1 MSVVVTIF
9 RYIKQFISHFN
20 QLPDGL
26 ITQLVEHY
34 TGIAEI
40 MSANPV
46 QAKL

>member
-1 MSVVVTIF
+1 MSIAVTTFKI
-9 RYIKQFISHFN
+9 YIKQFISHFN

-26 ITQLVEHY
+26 ITHLVERY

-46 QAKL
+46 QA